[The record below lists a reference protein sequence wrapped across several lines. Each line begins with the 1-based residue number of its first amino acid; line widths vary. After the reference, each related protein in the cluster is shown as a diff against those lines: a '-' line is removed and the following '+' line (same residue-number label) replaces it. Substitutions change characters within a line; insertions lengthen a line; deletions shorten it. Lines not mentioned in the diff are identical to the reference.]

1 MTIVIVGAGQTGAVA
16 ARTLRRR
23 GYAERIVLLGAEA
36 DGPYQRPPLSKE
48 YLAGTVERAELDL
61 LDPSWCAENAVE
73 LRTGCR
79 VVRIRTGDRA
89 VELADGASVVGDVV
103 LLATGGRARR
113 LPGVSGER
121 VHHLRTVADAERL
134 RASLRPGAHVII
146 AGAGFIGSEVA
157 STAVAAGASVTVLEQ
172 APVPLAHAIGP
183 RMGEVCAGL
192 LREAGVD
199 LRTSERVASVTERSG
214 GVEVRTAAGTVLAG
228 DALVVGIGMLPN
240 DEVAAASRL
249 DVSDGVLVDEHCR
262 TSAPGVFAAGDVA
275 RHYHPPS
282 GRHVRVE
289 HVDNATAQGMAAAK
303 NMLGKAVP
311 YDAPHWFYSEQF
323 GHDLQFAGDAEG
335 CDELVS
341 RGDPASRDFVAFYL
355 RKGVVRA
362 AFAIDRGG
370 DVALARALI
379 TAQAAPEPAALAD
392 ESVDLADLLD

>member
-1 MTIVIVGAGQTGAVA
+1 MTTFVIVGAGQTGAVA

-23 GYAERIVLLGAEA
+23 GYDGRLVLLGAEP

-48 YLAGTVERAELDL
+48 FLAGALDRSELDL

-73 LRTGCR
+73 VRTGSR
-79 VVRIRTGDRA
+79 AVRIRTGDRA
-89 VELADGASVVGDVV
+89 VELADGTSVGADAV
-103 LLATGGRARR
+103 LLATGGRPRE

-134 RASLRPGAHVII
+134 RSVLRPGAHVII

-172 APVPLAHAIGP
+172 AAVPLAHAIGA

-192 LREAGVD
+192 LRSAGVD
-199 LRTSERVASVTERSG
+199 LRLGERVTAVTERAG
-214 GVEVRTAAGTVLAG
+214 AVEVRTDSSVVTG
-228 DALVVGIGMLPN
+228 DALLVGVGMRPN
-240 DEVAAASRL
+240 DELAAASGL
-249 DVSDGVLVDEHCR
+249 DVSDGVIVDEHCR
-262 TSAPGVFAAGDVA
+262 TSVPEVYAAGDVA
-275 RHYHPPS
+275 RHYHPVC

-303 NMLGKAVP
+303 NMLGKAVA
-311 YDAPHWFYSEQF
+311 YDTPHWFYSEQF
-323 GHDLQFAGDAEG
+323 GRDLQFAGDADG
-335 CDELVS
+335 CDELVM
-341 RGDPASRDFVAFYL
+341 RGTPESSDFVAFYL

-362 AFAIDRGG
+362 AFSIDRGG

-379 TAQAAPEPAALAD
+379 SARSAPEPAALAD
-392 ESVDLADLLD
+392 EETDLADLLD